1 MPWAYYE
8 RINIM
13 IKFKKLLQTIVNN
26 FKQDNFDGTLQEIEK
41 VRGQLLEHIKTLLDE
56 NAKLKKKLNEQV
68 NKHEIVKQ
76 KPEVS
81 PEKEVDRSSIELGI
95 NLYKEENQLI
105 LNNMFLVQEE
115 LEKQLNE
122 NNRLRLVDQQYVS
135 RLDRLKKS
143 YPYILEYESISITS
157 CDQVSE
163 EPFIEFEINE
173 AVLRNEN
180 QVNLKFK
187 FLLNGSSTGI
197 KLFSNSSEQSLSKKY
212 TLIPNLI
219 LGDKTSYGDFLK
231 LRTLDWDAYLFA
243 AHLLRDFVEN
253 GWKGFV
259 PDQIDQFFWTSCFMK
274 FTKDF
279 ERLPAA
285 FRFDRVELKNQQI
298 NQDYEHIWF
307 ELSNVSF
314 GNLRLP
320 EFEFR
325 LSAANIQEVKKDFFS
340 EYPKLEVPLIKNINK
355 PFSSWFAESHDDF
368 GEKFELRFDLR
379 SQRFDLKVWD
389 QLSIDDAHL
398 IFGLILILPLVLSKL
413 NKNTSLNHS
422 VKDWVKLSTEMHKV
436 LKLRLSK
443 QS

>member
-1 MPWAYYE
+1 
-8 RINIM
+8 M
-13 IKFKKLLQTIVNN
+13 IKFKKMLQAIVNN
-26 FKQDNFDGTLQEIEK
+26 FKQDNFDGMLQEIEK
-41 VRGQLLEHIKTLLDE
+41 VRGQLVQHIKALLDE
-56 NAKLKKKLNEQV
+56 NTKLKKKLDEQV
-68 NKHEIVKQ
+68 GEHEIIKQ

-81 PEKEVDRSSIELGI
+81 PEKEADRSLIEAGI

-122 NNRLRLVDQQYVS
+122 NNRLKLVGQQYES
-135 RLDRLKKS
+135 RLDKLKKN
-143 YPYILEYESISITS
+143 YPYILEHESISITS
-157 CDQVSE
+157 CDQASE
-163 EPFIEFEINE
+163 EPFIEFEIHD
-173 AVLRNEN
+173 AVLRNDY

-197 KLFSNSSEQSLSKKY
+197 KIFANSSEQSLNKAY

-219 LGDKTSYGDFLK
+219 LGDKTSYRDFLK
-231 LRTLDWDAYLFA
+231 LRTLDWEAYQFA
-243 AHLLRDFVEN
+243 THLLKDFVEN

-259 PDQIDQFFWTSCFMK
+259 PNQIDQFFWTSCFMK
-274 FTKDF
+274 FIKDF

-285 FRFDRVELKNQQI
+285 FRFDEVQLKNQQI
-298 NQDYEHIWF
+298 NQDYEHLWF

-325 LSAANIQEVKKDFFS
+325 LSAANIQVVKKDIFS

-355 PFSSWFAESHDDF
+355 PFPSWFAESHDDF

-389 QLSIDDAHL
+389 RLSIDDAHL
-398 IFGLILILPLVLSKL
+398 MFGLILILPLVLSRI
-413 NKNTSLNHS
+413 NKNTSLSHS
-422 VKDWVKLSTEMHKV
+422 VKDWIKLSGEMHKV
-436 LKLRLSK
+436 LKLRLSN
-443 QS
+443 QP